1 MADDKTSSMEL
12 RDLGT
17 QQAGAVDLHK
27 TRHADKQVI
36 IEPGRAPGSVSGK
49 GRPSE

>member
-1 MADDKTSSMEL
+1 MTDDKNSSKEL

-17 QQAGAVDLHK
+17 QQAGAVDQHE
-27 TRHADKQVI
+27 TRHAGKPVI

-49 GRPSE
+49 GRQSV